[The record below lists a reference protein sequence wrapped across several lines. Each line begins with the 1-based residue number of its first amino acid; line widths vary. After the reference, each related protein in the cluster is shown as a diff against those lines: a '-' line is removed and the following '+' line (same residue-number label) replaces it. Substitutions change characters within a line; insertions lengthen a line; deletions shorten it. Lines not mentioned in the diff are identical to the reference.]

1 MKKGLMITMLA
12 VLSIFSINAQETSLI
27 LSDRTDW
34 IRIGET
40 TVNFETDRDE
50 INVVGA
56 DKFAAI
62 KFKVMDVPIHLM
74 DLQVFFDDGGKQ
86 DINVNFPIKPKGE
99 SRIIELDGGERDLK
113 KIVLVYKTISN
124 RSDREARVEI
134 WGLKTNDDKR

>member
-1 MKKGLMITMLA
+1 MFFML
-12 VLSIFSINAQETSLI
+12 VMTSIISGKAQETSVV

-74 DLQVFFDDGGKQ
+74 ELQAFFDDGGKQ
-86 DINVNFPIKPKGE
+86 DINVNFPIKPRGE
-99 SRIIELDGGERDLK
+99 SRVIELDGGERDLK
-113 KIVLVYKTISN
+113 KIVFVYKTINN
-124 RSDREARVEI
+124 RSDREAHVEV

>member
-1 MKKGLMITMLA
+1 MKKVVMFIMLA
-12 VLSIFSINAQETSLI
+12 LAGIISGKAQESSVI

-50 INVVGA
+50 INIMGA

-74 DLQVFFDDGGKQ
+74 NLQVFFDDGGKQ

-99 SRIIELDGGERDLK
+99 SRVIELEGGERDLK
-113 KIVLVYKTISN
+113 KIVFVYKTITN
-124 RSDREARVEI
+124 RSDREAHVEV